1 MVAASYDYS
10 SVLYLNSKG
19 HSFDGGDFCFIDEDG
34 DSTLEPRIGRSAHPL
49 RHQHPT
55 SRLARNTLG
64 LGWAVAEGCGWCGR
78 CVIFPSGAEHLHQAQ
93 RVTEGARFVLASWYT
108 LSPDHGEEIPQP
120 TPEDE
125 EDDAEEDDSGDEE
138 GEGEAGLAQLQAML
152 DARIEALASDLRSH
166 PGSQA

>member
-1 MVAASYDYS
+1 M
-10 SVLYLNSKG
+10 
-19 HSFDGGDFCFIDEDG
+19 
-34 DSTLEPRIGRSAHPL
+34 
-49 RHQHPT
+49 
-55 SRLARNTLG
+55 
-64 LGWAVAEGCGWCGR
+64 
-78 CVIFPSGAEHLHQAQ
+78 IFPSGAEHLHQAQ

-125 EDDAEEDDSGDEE
+125 EEEDGDDSGDEE
-138 GEGEAGLAQLQAML
+138 EEGEAGLAQLQAML

>member
-1 MVAASYDYS
+1 M
-10 SVLYLNSKG
+10 
-19 HSFDGGDFCFIDEDG
+19 
-34 DSTLEPRIGRSAHPL
+34 
-49 RHQHPT
+49 
-55 SRLARNTLG
+55 
-64 LGWAVAEGCGWCGR
+64 CGWWGR

-93 RVTEGARFVLASWYT
+93 RVTEGTRFVLASWYT

-125 EDDAEEDDSGDEE
+125 EDVAEEDDDDSEEEEE
-138 GEGEAGLAQLQAML
+138 GEDEAGLAQLQAML